1 MRLLT
6 VIIYY
11 FYELRILLF
20 KVSDGTGVFAQIL

>member
-11 FYELRILLF
+11 FYELIILLF